1 MTLPAPRRGRT
12 HLIVNTAAIAVLI
25 AGATLAA
32 AEEPAAGATAAAPAA
47 PAKKAPAKAG
57 SASYSV
63 GVSMGEQ
70 LRGSGVTPALINPQ
84 ELAQGVRDA
93 VGGKASLTDKDRE
106 NIRNLVSSVGES
118 NHAAAVKF
126 LAENGKKPDVV
137 TTASGL
143 QYKVLNAG
151 NGESPK

>member
-32 AEEPAAGATAAAPAA
+32 AEEPAAGASAPAPAA
-47 PAKKAPAKAG
+47 PAKKAPAKTGAAKEAPAKAG

-70 LRGSGVTPALINPQ
+70 LRGSGVPPALINPTQ
-84 ELAQGVRDA
+84 PSQRR
-93 VGGKASLTDKDRE
+93 SR
-106 NIRNLVSSVGES
+106 
-118 NHAAAVKF
+118 AAA
-126 LAENGKKPDVV
+126 GKG
-137 TTASGL
+137 SR
-143 QYKVLNAG
+143 
-151 NGESPK
+151 

>member
-12 HLIVNTAAIAVLI
+12 HLLVTTAAVAVLI

-32 AEEPAAGATAAAPAA
+32 AEEPAAGASAAAPAA
-47 PAKKAPAKAG
+47 PAKKAPAKTGAAKEAPAKAG

-93 VGGKASLTDKDRE
+93 VGGKASLTDQDRE
-106 NIRNLVSSVGES
+106 NIPHLVGAAGGP
-118 NHAAAVKF
+118 NHAAARHF
-126 LAENGKKPDVV
+126 LP
-137 TTASGL
+137 
-143 QYKVLNAG
+143 
-151 NGESPK
+151 

>member
-12 HLIVNTAAIAVLI
+12 HLIVNTAPIAVLI

-32 AEEPAAGATAAAPAA
+32 AEQPAAGATAAAPAA
-47 PAKKAPAKAG
+47 PAKKAPAKTGAAKEAPAKAG

-84 ELAQGVRDA
+84 ELAQGVRGA
-93 VGGKASLTDKDRE
+93 VGGKASPTDKDRE
-106 NIRNLVSSVGES
+106 NTRNAVGTGGDYNAGQAAQSV
-118 NHAAAVKF
+118 AR
-126 LAENGKKPDVV
+126 NGK
-137 TTASGL
+137 
-143 QYKVLNAG
+143 Q
-151 NGESPK
+151 

>member
-32 AEEPAAGATAAAPAA
+32 AEEPAAAAKKA
-47 PAKKAPAKAG
+47 PAKTGAAKEAPAKAG

-106 NIRNLVSSVGES
+106 NIRNLVNAVGES
-118 NHAAAVKF
+118 NHAAAVK
-126 LAENGKKPDVV
+126 
-137 TTASGL
+137 
-143 QYKVLNAG
+143 
-151 NGESPK
+151 